1 MVRGGTQRW
10 GLGVTEWRE
19 RLGYEEHGMYP
30 GQTGQGVASEQGS
43 EWLSDD
49 TVGIV
54 PGRKAL
60 VVSPVCASLEGAS
73 EAS

>member
-1 MVRGGTQRW
+1 
-10 GLGVTEWRE
+10 
-19 RLGYEEHGMYP
+19 MYA
-30 GQTGQGVASEQGS
+30 GQTGQGVAFEQGS

-60 VVSPVCASLEGAS
+60 VVSPVCASLEGTS